1 MKPKS
6 SSVSQNN
13 TYQDCARKWGFSSI
27 SYLPQEPNRSTS
39 RGSAMH
45 DQLEIYLDVDEN
57 GLSRRTGKE
66 PEMYPKGWEIQKD
79 YFGKKV
85 LFVLD
90 SEEQNMIKKAI
101 KMGIEQ
107 SVVVR
112 EPGAVVEF
120 EKRIP
125 INDYLYFT
133 LKIDYA
139 YGFNIED
146 HKSCTNFNYSTV
158 ADKNHDRYIGK
169 DVQLKCYAYW
179 WAQEYSKM
187 SGEPIPEE
195 ISICHNQFMIDPRK
209 GKPVVRKVEGKV
221 TFAECEATWND
232 VYKTALEQLDYRLKV
247 HSGEMKVAQIP
258 RDISACGKYRGC
270 PYKSV
275 CMGME
280 SPAMYKKRVELKI
293 EELTLLIQKKDEDMG
308 FNMADGATSEQAKV
322 LEELEKGTETV
333 APKEETVA
341 PKEETTAPV
350 ESNKSDEELV
360 KEYKAEIKA
369 IEDKLKA
376 AGMENYIKGSP
387 DIAAVKEKL
396 KPVEDREKKRKA
408 EERAQKKAEKEA
420 KEKAEAEAKAKEK
433 AEFDALSDEEKTAQ
447 IDAKLEKAEAKTKKV
462 DKEFA
467 IETLTKSRD
476 KGITVLID
484 CYLVGGVP
492 CNTISIQ
499 EIFGLKSAQLAK
511 EAGASSY
518 WELDPFKRKDA
529 FRAAKD
535 NILSELK
542 GYTILACGYSHE
554 EQALLNAIMEDRN
567 VRVISGR

>member
-1 MKPKS
+1 
-6 SSVSQNN
+6 
-13 TYQDCARKWGFSSI
+13 
-27 SYLPQEPNRSTS
+27 
-39 RGSAMH
+39 MH

-66 PEMYPKGWEIQKD
+66 PKMYPKGWEIQKD
-79 YFGKKV
+79 YFGRKV

-90 SEEQNMIKKAI
+90 NAEQDMIKRAI
-101 KMGIEQ
+101 KMGIDQ

-125 INDYLYFT
+125 INEYLYFT

-158 ADKNHDRYIGK
+158 ADKKSDKYIGK

-179 WAQEYSKM
+179 WAKEYSEM
-187 SGEPIPEE
+187 SGKPIPDE

-209 GKPVVRKVEGKV
+209 DKPVVRKVEGKV
-221 TFAECEATWND
+221 TFAECESTWNE
-232 VYKTALEQLDYRLKV
+232 VYTTALEQLEYRQKV
-247 HSGEMKVAQIP
+247 HKGEMKVSQIP

-280 SPAMYKKRVELKI
+280 SPTMYKKRVELKI
-293 EELTLLIQKKDEDMG
+293 EELTLLIQQKDEDMG

-322 LEELEKGTETV
+322 LEELENATETKV
-333 APKEETVA
+333 EETAKVEETKVEETVA
-341 PKEETTAPV
+341 T
-350 ESNKSDEELV
+350 ESSDKSDADLV

-369 IEDKLKA
+369 IEDKLTA

-387 DIAAVKEKL
+387 DIAEVKAKL
-396 KPVEDREKKRKA
+396 KPVEEREKARRA
-408 EERAQKKAEKEA
+408 EERAKKKAEKEA

-433 AEFDALSDEEKTAQ
+433 AEFDALSNEEKEKQ
-447 IDAKLEKAEAKTKKV
+447 ITEKLEAASQKEEAKAEKETKKIA
-462 DKEFA
+462 KEFA
-467 IETLTKSRD
+467 IEPLTKSRD

-499 EIFGLKSAQLAK
+499 EIFALKSAHLAK
-511 EAGASSY
+511 EAGVESY
-518 WELDPFKRKDA
+518 WELDAFKRKDA
-529 FRAAKD
+529 MRAAKE
-535 NILSELK
+535 NILAELK
-542 GYTILACGYSHE
+542 GYTIIACGYSHE
-554 EQALLNAIMEDRN
+554 EQPLLNAIMEDRN